1 MKIQTTRFGD
11 IEVTEDALLTFPS
24 GFVGFPAVQRFVV
37 LDAAENSD
45 YQWFQAVD
53 EPSLALIIVDVH
65 ILQPDFQ
72 VDIPDEGL
80 SEIEYTP
87 SDPLMI
93 MAVVTIPAGKP
104 HEATANLRAP
114 LVVNVR
120 TWKGKQVILHETRPL
135 RFPLLPA
142 EAVSQ
147 PEHEVT
153 PEPTSV

>member
-1 MKIQTTRFGD
+1 
-11 IEVTEDALLTFPS
+11 
-24 GFVGFPAVQRFVV
+24 
-37 LDAAENSD
+37 
-45 YQWFQAVD
+45 
-53 EPSLALIIVDVH
+53 LIIVDVH

-120 TWKGKQVILHETRPL
+120 TRKGKQVILHETIPL

-142 EAVSQ
+142 EAVAQ
-147 PEHEVT
+147 PEHEAT